1 MHRVLILLFL
11 AIGSLAFAVD
21 SSDTILQAKSIADT
35 SVILQWMPVDGAVHY
50 KVFYDDTNLLKSD
63 GSKPVYSSDITT
75 KTELTLR
82 NLTPETEY
90 TFFAHAF
97 DENNKEISVSI
108 PVHVKTFKTPVF
120 TLTGSPVVIDD
131 KTIQLTFT
139 RPIDTVKT
147 QIIVTH
153 GENKKPISTSS
164 LTLSNEDL
172 RIVSV
177 HLSKS
182 LETGTPYD
190 VTLKKVYTQAGT
202 ELAAEN
208 KTTMRI
214 TYGSDGSAPAVII
227 APPAPGVDAS

>member
-35 SVILQWMPVDGAVHY
+35 NVTLQWAPVDGAAHY

-75 KTELTLR
+75 KTEITIR
-82 NLTPETEY
+82 NLAPETGY

-97 DENNKEISVSI
+97 DDNNKEISISI
-108 PVHVKTFKTPVF
+108 PVHVRTFKASVF
-120 TLTGSPVVIDD
+120 NMTGSPVVIDE

-139 RPIDTVKT
+139 RPIDATKT
-147 QIIVTH
+147 QIVVAH
-153 GENKKPISTSS
+153 GENKKQIPISS

-172 RIVSV
+172 RIVSA

-182 LETGTPYD
+182 LETGIPYD

-214 TYGSDGSAPAVII
+214 IYGSDGSSPAVII
-227 APPAPGVDAS
+227 APPAPDIDAS